1 MTDIQKK
8 SWKDSWEITQEM
20 VEKSAYGEDIMDTLL
35 RVLNGG
41 VSYEPKVLAESI
53 KRNWKDYQLEKEH
66 FNKPQEFCGFDRE
79 GNMILG

>member
-1 MTDIQKK
+1 MLKK
-8 SWKDSWEITQEM
+8 SWKDSWEITKEM

-41 VSYEPKVLAESI
+41 ISYEPKVLAESI
-53 KRNWKDYQLEKEH
+53 KSNWKDYQFEKEN
-66 FNKPQEFCGFDRE
+66 NKTPEFCGFDRE